1 MISVRCRVFRIMR
14 FKAMIWVLSGRDAGS
29 ATVSGVAL
37 RLLVSTAPKLIS
49 NCGYVCSCICIH
61 TYRQADRHT
70 GMQAY
75 RQTDMRLCMNSAY
88 YI

>member
-1 MISVRCRVFRIMR
+1 MISVDVGGLSGRGVCRVFRIMR

-49 NCGYVCSCICIH
+49 NYVWV
-61 TYRQADRHT
+61 
-70 GMQAY
+70 
-75 RQTDMRLCMNSAY
+75 CM
-88 YI
+88 